1 MGMDRRNNQPRAHR
15 SWSVLTAQVERNKLP
30 NKSRHA
36 TPISRPVYM
45 TLSTFNLNP
54 VIDARPR

>member
-1 MGMDRRNNQPRAHR
+1 MIQSTKMKKA
-15 SWSVLTAQVERNKLP
+15 

-45 TLSTFNLNP
+45 FTLNFNHNP

>member
-1 MGMDRRNNQPRAHR
+1 MTETPANM
-15 SWSVLTAQVERNKLP
+15 
-30 NKSRHA
+30 SRTSRDTA

-45 TLSTFNLNP
+45 PYRSFNINP

>member
-1 MGMDRRNNQPRAHR
+1 MEMNITQ
-15 SWSVLTAQVERNKLP
+15 P

-45 TLSTFNLNP
+45 PFRNFNINP

>member
-1 MGMDRRNNQPRAHR
+1 MAELRLNANA
-15 SWSVLTAQVERNKLP
+15 

-45 TLSTFNLNP
+45 LYRNLNLNP

>member
-1 MGMDRRNNQPRAHR
+1 MAELRLNANA
-15 SWSVLTAQVERNKLP
+15 

-36 TPISRPVYM
+36 TPISRLVYM
-45 TLSTFNLNP
+45 PLSTFNLNP

>member
-1 MGMDRRNNQPRAHR
+1 MGQ
-15 SWSVLTAQVERNKLP
+15 TAEMNKP
-30 NKSRHA
+30 KTSRDTA

-45 TLSTFNLNP
+45 LFRSFNLHP

>member
-1 MGMDRRNNQPRAHR
+1 LLYLFVATKAEFNGATTLIEEGR
-15 SWSVLTAQVERNKLP
+15 T
-30 NKSRHA
+30 SRDTA

-45 TLSTFNLNP
+45 LFPSFNLNP

>member
-1 MGMDRRNNQPRAHR
+1 MNIPVQNSKD
-15 SWSVLTAQVERNKLP
+15 LE

-45 TLSTFNLNP
+45 PFSTFNLNP

>member
-1 MGMDRRNNQPRAHR
+1 MTQRTQEL
-15 SWSVLTAQVERNKLP
+15 S
-30 NKSRHA
+30 SRTSRDTA

-45 TLSTFNLNP
+45 LFRSCNLNP

>member
-1 MGMDRRNNQPRAHR
+1 MGLMIIVGVWAAVAFIPQSNQ
-15 SWSVLTAQVERNKLP
+15 
-30 NKSRHA
+30 SRTSRDTA

-45 TLSTFNLNP
+45 LVRIFNINP

>member
-1 MGMDRRNNQPRAHR
+1 MTRIETD
-15 SWSVLTAQVERNKLP
+15 
-30 NKSRHA
+30 KSRHA

-45 TLSTFNLNP
+45 LLRCFNLNP

>member
-1 MGMDRRNNQPRAHR
+1 M
-15 SWSVLTAQVERNKLP
+15 KKP

-36 TPISRPVYM
+36 TPISRPVFM
-45 TLSTFNLNP
+45 PLLSFNLNP